1 MSEQEWVWEHHGHLL
16 GVPSAA
22 LTIIPSPCLQPDAMV
37 TIPVEGPVGADQ
49 LPDPR
54 PYAATAAARGGVSPP
69 RRQLLPLPAWMLRPP
84 EEDEDGGE
92 SGCSW
97 SKSPKHDT
105 GEEFTSAGQAP
116 SACLGAL
123 ELTREARALCPS

>member
-1 MSEQEWVWEHHGHLL
+1 MQWSQSLWKAPWAPISCRTPGRTRP
-16 GVPSAA
+16 PS
-22 LTIIPSPCLQPDAMV
+22 
-37 TIPVEGPVGADQ
+37 
-49 LPDPR
+49 
-54 PYAATAAARGGVSPP
+54 AARGGVSPP

-116 SACLGAL
+116 LCLSRG
-123 ELTREARALCPS
+123 SWS